1 MRPVTFQIVDLAAFR
16 SAVEV
21 LKLAHKTAVAVCLDG
36 QQSPVRP
43 DRRRVPSAAVIHRPT
58 LRGRTYPQPGCGPWP
73 GYQSAAMMQPC
84 TSGH

>member
-16 SAVEV
+16 SAIEM

-36 QQSPVRP
+36 HRHRFDPTGDEYRH
-43 DRRRVPSAAVIHRPT
+43 AVIHRPT
-58 LRGRTYPQPGCGPWP
+58 LRGRTYPQLGCGPWP

-84 TSGH
+84 TSGQ